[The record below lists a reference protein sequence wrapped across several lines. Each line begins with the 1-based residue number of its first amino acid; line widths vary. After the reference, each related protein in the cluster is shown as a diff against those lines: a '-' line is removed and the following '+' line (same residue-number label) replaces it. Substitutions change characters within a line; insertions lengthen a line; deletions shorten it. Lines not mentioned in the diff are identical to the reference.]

1 VAKHRPRKVL
11 GRVPFTREE
20 FNERP
25 RPGLQCLIPTKREE
39 AVSSEDLVN
48 HPKHYAERVP
58 GIECIDVTKHFDFVI
73 GNCIKYLWRCGH
85 KKSSTRL
92 EDLRKAAFYVN
103 FAIQEEEK
111 KVGKRNA

>member
-1 VAKHRPRKVL
+1 MAKRKPQKEVL

-39 AVSSEDLVN
+39 SSMGEDLVN
-48 HPKHYAERVP
+48 HPSHYTQQVP
-58 GIECIDVTKHFDFVI
+58 GIECIQVVSHFDFVI
-73 GNCIKYLWRCGH
+73 GSIVKYAWRLGH
-85 KKSSTRL
+85 KGGSDTRL
-92 EDLRKAAFYVN
+92 QDLKKMRWYID

-111 KVGKRNA
+111 KAGK